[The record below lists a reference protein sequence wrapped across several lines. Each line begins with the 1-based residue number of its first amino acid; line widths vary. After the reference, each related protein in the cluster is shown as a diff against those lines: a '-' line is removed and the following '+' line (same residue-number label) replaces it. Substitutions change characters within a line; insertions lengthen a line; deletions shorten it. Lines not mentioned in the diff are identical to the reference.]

1 MADTAAHLVDHV
13 FPVVPVRQW
22 VLSSPFALRYK
33 MAYDARLM
41 SDVLNI
47 FARAVLG
54 HLRRRAR
61 KFLGL
66 RDSQSGAVTF
76 IQRFGDAL
84 NCNVHFHLLA
94 IDGVYTRSENRNPEF
109 HELPAPEDDEI
120 VEFTTIVA
128 TRIEALLERRGIG
141 SGSEDED
148 ALSRDDPGMAALYAS
163 SIRGRIAV
171 GSNVG
176 YRVARLGDQI
186 DGDSLDVLQ
195 SPCCATVNGFSVHA
209 NVSIPAHD
217 RMRLH
222 GTPVRIIGWASA
234 VPIEAPLAQWNDGC
248 DLRTSRFPGE
258 TRSPCPGSSRPP
270 REIPRHSG
278 SCSCLACLD
287 YSDGQQQGGIHAR
300 SGQSRYFIGVR

>member
-1 MADTAAHLVDHV
+1 MATC
-13 FPVVPVRQW
+13 
-22 VLSSPFALRYK
+22 
-33 MAYDARLM
+33 
-41 SDVLNI
+41 
-47 FARAVLG
+47 G
-54 HLRRRAR
+54 GAR

-176 YRVARLGDQI
+176 YRVARLRDQI

-217 RMRLH
+217 RMRLEDLQPDYN
-222 GTPVRIIGWASA
+222 PVGADRMALNDDHACGAS
-234 VPIEAPLAQWNDGC
+234 VVW
-248 DLRTSRFPGE
+248 RK
-258 TRSPCPGSSRPP
+258 
-270 REIPRHSG
+270 
-278 SCSCLACLD
+278 
-287 YSDGQQQGGIHAR
+287 R
-300 SGQSRYFIGVR
+300 SGAAELR

>member
-1 MADTAAHLVDHV
+1 MADTAAHLVDYV

-33 MAYDARLM
+33 MAYDSQLM
-41 SDVLNI
+41 SDVLNV

-54 HLRRRAR
+54 DLRRRAR

-94 IDGVYTRSENRNPEF
+94 LDGVYTRTGDQKPEF
-109 HELPAPEDDEI
+109 HELPGPDDDEI
-120 VEFTTIVA
+120 VEFTTVVA
-128 TRIEALLERRGIG
+128 MRTQSLLDRRGLG
-141 SGSEDED
+141 AESEDDD

-171 GSNVG
+171 GSNMG

-217 RMRLH
+217 RMRLEDLQPDYS
-222 GTPVRIIGWASA
+222 PVGPDRMAF
-234 VPIEAPLAQWNDGC
+234 ND
-248 DLRTSRFPGE
+248 DHARRTSVVWRKRRGIAE
-258 TRSPCPGSSRPP
+258 LRRQ
-270 REIPRHSG
+270 
-278 SCSCLACLD
+278 SCC
-287 YSDGQQQGGIHAR
+287 GGT
-300 SGQSRYFIGVR
+300 

>member
-1 MADTAAHLVDHV
+1 MSCDRMLSCCSDAGRVNSLPIKSHV
-13 FPVVPVRQW
+13 ARH
-22 VLSSPFALRYK
+22 SPK
-33 MAYDARLM
+33 
-41 SDVLNI
+41 SNI
-47 FARAVLG
+47 V
-54 HLRRRAR
+54 
-61 KFLGL
+61 
-66 RDSQSGAVTF
+66 
-76 IQRFGDAL
+76 
-84 NCNVHFHLLA
+84 A
-94 IDGVYTRSENRNPEF
+94 IDAVYTRSENRNPEF

-234 VPIEAPLAQWNDGC
+234 VPIE
-248 DLRTSRFPGE
+248 
-258 TRSPCPGSSRPP
+258 RPWRNGTTAVIFEP
-270 REIPRHSG
+270 QDFLEKVIS
-278 SCSCLACLD
+278 
-287 YSDGQQQGGIHAR
+287 
-300 SGQSRYFIGVR
+300 

>member
-1 MADTAAHLVDHV
+1 M
-13 FPVVPVRQW
+13 P
-22 VLSSPFALRYK
+22 
-33 MAYDARLM
+33 
-41 SDVLNI
+41 
-47 FARAVLG
+47 
-54 HLRRRAR
+54 
-61 KFLGL
+61 
-66 RDSQSGAVTF
+66 
-76 IQRFGDAL
+76 
-84 NCNVHFHLLA
+84 NVHFHLLA

-176 YRVARLGDQI
+176 YRVARLRDQI

-217 RMRLH
+217 RMRLERLCRYAAR
-222 GTPVRIIGWASA
+222 PA
-234 VPIEAPLAQWNDGC
+234 VATERLSE
-248 DLRTSRFPGE
+248 L
-258 TRSPCPGSSRPP
+258 
-270 REIPRHSG
+270 
-278 SCSCLACLD
+278 
-287 YSDGQQQGGIHAR
+287 SDGRLLYRLKRPWRNGTTAVIFEPQDFLAKLAALVPAPRVHLVRFHGILGPAAALRALIIPTGSNKVESTPAQGNPVISSECVDAAVAEEPQQDRRNSAAGIIR
-300 SGQSRYFIGVR
+300 GPN